1 MGVDLKVDTP
11 KQIAESYNML
21 AKEAKKDER
30 LKMLEPLAIRT
41 MAKAE
46 YSPDNIGH
54 YGLAF
59 EFYSHFTS
67 PIRRYSDLLT
77 HRILE
82 KNLTAE
88 FRTDKGILAAKCK
101 HISQQERK
109 AMTAER
115 ESIKYKQVEFISQ
128 FIGEEF
134 EGTING
140 MIDRGLFVEINKNK
154 CEGMI
159 GFDSLQEPFDIDDAR
174 MKAVGKRSGLVLKMG
189 DQLKVR
195 IKDAD
200 LEQRRIEMELVE
212 VIDK

>member
-1 MGVDLKVDTP
+1 M
-11 KQIAESYNML
+11 
-21 AKEAKKDER
+21 
-30 LKMLEPLAIRT
+30 
-41 MAKAE
+41 
-46 YSPDNIGH
+46 
-54 YGLAF
+54 
-59 EFYSHFTS
+59 
-67 PIRRYSDLLT
+67 T

-82 KNLTAE
+82 KNLTQE

-115 ESIKYKQVEFISQ
+115 ESVKYKQVEFISK

-140 MIDRGLFVEINKNK
+140 MIDRGLFVELVDNK

-159 GFDSLQEPFDIDDAR
+159 GFDTLQEPFDIDDGR
-174 MKAVGKRSGLVLKMG
+174 MKAVGKHSGLVLKMG
-189 DQLKVR
+189 QKLIVR

-200 LEQRRIEMELVE
+200 LEQRRIELELVE
-212 VIDK
+212 VK